1 MCTDTSLQRTRNN
14 LIQPPI
20 ILERSTIIQCQGPT
34 ELIQVAHMGMLP
46 VCISLLNETVK
57 L

>member
-14 LIQPPI
+14 LRQPPI
-20 ILERSTIIQCQGPT
+20 ILERRAIIQWQGPP
-34 ELIQVAHMGMLP
+34 ELMQVAHLGMLP